1 MFVFERVT
9 SAQKRIPISD
19 KQYKLLAKVAFNKVK
34 TEAWR
39 RMVSTSPPRASCFHL
54 VWFLRVRVCT
64 INIKHIDSKIS
75 KFGQI

>member
-9 SAQKRIPISD
+9 SAQKLIPISD
-19 KQYKLLAKVAFNKVK
+19 KQYKLLAKVAFNKP
-34 TEAWR
+34 
-39 RMVSTSPPRASCFHL
+39 PPRASCFHL